1 MIHVQTTRIYNGIS
15 SEILSVS
22 LRSQIQLNLV
32 NVCHFCLD
40 GIGDK
45 WPPLLRSARQL
56 DSISRSPIQS
66 VYSEAHPAH
75 RCSDFSANTS
85 TRDKILKGKRLNLNV
100 WLVFDLLDGL

>member
-1 MIHVQTTRIYNGIS
+1 M
-15 SEILSVS
+15 
-22 LRSQIQLNLV
+22 NLV

-66 VYSEAHPAH
+66 VYSEAQHGAQI
-75 RCSDFSANTS
+75 FSANTS